1 MGILTVIEMILMFIL
16 VPLILGMAFSV
27 VTKEY
32 CSIDISSAVFWYL
45 SGTFIMWAIYEL
57 ISVPFIFAKKPFMT
71 TVYVW
76 LAVTGLVLAAA
87 IVVIAKKLI
96 SINKDKAD
104 MVKADKAKADKA
116 KADKVK
122 ADKAK
127 ADKVKADKAKAV
139 NDKENN
145 KKNIVLFCIALT
157 VTLMIA
163 GFQCQRYVSFMFI
176 DDDDS
181 RFVVNAVEAYENDT
195 MLTANPAT
203 GIEHETWVRELSK
216 DVVSPWMLYV
226 ALIAK
231 IFSIHPTIVAHTILP
246 PVLLIMSYMAYWL
259 LGASIFQNRKTHS
272 MLFVM
277 VISIINLYFSDTTHT
292 QSYVTLVRLWQGK
305 AIVAAVM
312 IPVLLCFMMRLY
324 REQKQN
330 GMYAVIFVTALATCL
345 LSGIGIF
352 FSGIMI
358 GTFGLYNCIVTK
370 KYKEI
375 VGVIIACIPTLI
387 YGVIYYLLG

>member
-1 MGILTVIEMILMFIL
+1 
-16 VPLILGMAFSV
+16 
-27 VTKEY
+27 
-32 CSIDISSAVFWYL
+32 
-45 SGTFIMWAIYEL
+45 
-57 ISVPFIFAKKPFMT
+57 
-71 TVYVW
+71 
-76 LAVTGLVLAAA
+76 
-87 IVVIAKKLI
+87 
-96 SINKDKAD
+96 
-104 MVKADKAKADKA
+104 
-116 KADKVK
+116 
-122 ADKAK
+122 
-127 ADKVKADKAKAV
+127 
-139 NDKENN
+139 
-145 KKNIVLFCIALT
+145 
-157 VTLMIA
+157 MIA

-231 IFSIHPTIVAHTILP
+231 IFSIHPTIVAHTIFP

>member
-1 MGILTVIEMILMFIL
+1 MEILTVIEMILMFIL
-16 VPLILGMAFSV
+16 VPFILGMAFSV
-27 VTKEY
+27 ITKEY
-32 CSIDISSAVFWYL
+32 CCIDISSVVFWYL

-76 LAVTGLVLAAA
+76 LAVTGLVLAVA
-87 IVVIAKKLI
+87 IVIIVKKLI
-96 SINKDKAD
+96 SINKDE
-104 MVKADKAKADKA
+104 ADKVIEDNSKDNK
-116 KADKVK
+116 KDKVK
-122 ADKAK
+122 AA
-127 ADKVKADKAKAV
+127 
-139 NDKENN
+139 NNKENKIKLVFKDCFKN
-145 KKNIVLFCIALT
+145 YKTKNIVLFCLALI
-157 VTLMIA
+157 VTLMIV